1 MNRIITFALF
11 ILTMNSC
18 VSTRIFNDLE
28 SRYALLK
35 NNYTQQTKTI
45 EKIKNDLDELNKKY
59 KAQEKSLSLTYDSL
73 RAKKQSLEKLKTS
86 LELLKENSESALRVR
101 ISENEKLMER
111 ISERENE
118 LADKITRVD
127 DLERLISQ
135 QKELMQGLK
144 ERLSN
149 ALLNYEGKGLSV
161 EAREGKVYVSMENKL
176 LFQSGSW
183 DVETEGKSALAS
195 LGEVL
200 TDNPDISILIEGHT
214 DNVPFT
220 GRGSIKGN
228 WDLSTKRATSIVN
241 ILLENPEILPQNLTA
256 AGRGE
261 YLPIAPNSTREGRSA
276 NRRIEVIL
284 SPQLDKI
291 TQIINTLD

>member
-144 ERLSN
+144 EKLSN

-183 DVETEGKSALAS
+183 DVETKGKSALAS

-200 TDNPDISILIEGHT
+200 SDNPDISILIEGHT

>member
-135 QKELMQGLK
+135 QNELMQGLK
-144 ERLSN
+144 EKLSN

-200 TDNPDISILIEGHT
+200 SDNPDISILIEGHT

-291 TQIINTLD
+291 TEIINTLD

>member
-1 MNRIITFALF
+1 MNRIITFTLF

-101 ISENEKLMER
+101 ILENEKLMER

-118 LADKITRVD
+118 LDDKITRVN
-127 DLERLISQ
+127 DLERLINQ

-144 ERLSN
+144 EKLSN

-200 TDNPDISILIEGHT
+200 SDNPDISILIEGHT

>member
-35 NNYTQQTKTI
+35 NNYTQQTKTL

-144 ERLSN
+144 EKLSN

-200 TDNPDISILIEGHT
+200 SDNPDISILIEGHT

-228 WDLSTKRATSIVN
+228 WDLSTKRATSIVK

-256 AGRGE
+256 AGKGE

>member
-45 EKIKNDLDELNKKY
+45 EKIKNDLDELTKKY

-144 ERLSN
+144 EKLSN

-195 LGEVL
+195 LGDVL
-200 TDNPDISILIEGHT
+200 SDNPDISILIEGHT

>member
-118 LADKITRVD
+118 LADKITRVN

-144 ERLSN
+144 EKLSN

-200 TDNPDISILIEGHT
+200 SDNPDISILIEGHT

>member
-59 KAQEKSLSLTYDSL
+59 KAQEKSLSLTHDSL

-195 LGEVL
+195 LGDVL
-200 TDNPDISILIEGHT
+200 SDNPDISILIEGHT

>member
-144 ERLSN
+144 KN
-149 ALLNYEGKGLSV
+149 
-161 EAREGKVYVSMENKL
+161 
-176 LFQSGSW
+176 FQM
-183 DVETEGKSALAS
+183 
-195 LGEVL
+195 
-200 TDNPDISILIEGHT
+200 
-214 DNVPFT
+214 PF
-220 GRGSIKGN
+220 
-228 WDLSTKRATSIVN
+228 
-241 ILLENPEILPQNLTA
+241 
-256 AGRGE
+256 
-261 YLPIAPNSTREGRSA
+261 
-276 NRRIEVIL
+276 
-284 SPQLDKI
+284 
-291 TQIINTLD
+291 

>member
-144 ERLSN
+144 EKLSN

-161 EAREGKVYVSMENKL
+161 EARDGKVYVSMENKL

-183 DVETEGKSALAS
+183 DVETKGKSALAS

-200 TDNPDISILIEGHT
+200 SDNPDISILIEGHT

-291 TQIINTLD
+291 TQIINTLE

>member
-18 VSTRIFNDLE
+18 VSTEFLMTLNHVMLC
-28 SRYALLK
+28 LK
-35 NNYTQQTKTI
+35 IIIPNRPKQLK
-45 EKIKNDLDELNKKY
+45 KIKNDLDELTKKY

-144 ERLSN
+144 EKLSN

-195 LGEVL
+195 LV
-200 TDNPDISILIEGHT
+200 TFFQTI
-214 DNVPFT
+214 
-220 GRGSIKGN
+220 
-228 WDLSTKRATSIVN
+228 
-241 ILLENPEILPQNLTA
+241 
-256 AGRGE
+256 
-261 YLPIAPNSTREGRSA
+261 
-276 NRRIEVIL
+276 
-284 SPQLDKI
+284 
-291 TQIINTLD
+291 QIFQF

>member
-59 KAQEKSLSLTYDSL
+59 KAQEKSLSLTHDSL
-73 RAKKQSLEKLKTS
+73 IAKKQSLEKLKTS

-135 QKELMQGLK
+135 QKKLMQALK

-149 ALLNYEGKGLSV
+149 ALLNYEGKGLYV

-195 LGEVL
+195 LGDVL
-200 TDNPDISILIEGHT
+200 SDNPDISILIEGHT

>member
-200 TDNPDISILIEGHT
+200 SDNPDISILIEGHT

>member
-144 ERLSN
+144 EKLSN

-195 LGEVL
+195 LGDVL
-200 TDNPDISILIEGHT
+200 SDNPDISILIEGHT

>member
-35 NNYTQQTKTI
+35 NNYTQQTKTL

-144 ERLSN
+144 EKLSN

-200 TDNPDISILIEGHT
+200 SDNPDISILIEGHT

>member
-35 NNYTQQTKTI
+35 NNYAQQTKTI
-45 EKIKNDLDELNKKY
+45 EKIKNDLDEMNKKY

-118 LADKITRVD
+118 LADKITRVN
-127 DLERLISQ
+127 DLERLISR

-144 ERLSN
+144 EKLSN

-183 DVETEGKSALAS
+183 DIETEGKSALAS

-200 TDNPDISILIEGHT
+200 SDNPDISILIEGHT

>member
-59 KAQEKSLSLTYDSL
+59 KAQEKNLSLTHDSL

-111 ISERENE
+111 ISERENQ

-144 ERLSN
+144 EKLSN

-200 TDNPDISILIEGHT
+200 SDNPDISILIEGHT